1 MFMLIRPA
9 RKGDAPAISGMLTPW
24 FDFNPTLEKKFTDL
38 IVRNS
43 LADNTFCNVL
53 EANRKVVCVSFWQ
66 SNPFRE
72 IDLLA
77 IHFSRDE
84 RDQDIIIAFLEHE
97 IVEWSKRKC
106 GRIIFNFPESV
117 DDILSKLLKKLGFMF
132 ESVFHRAQFRNA
144 IICMTKTL
152 CHETVGHSGA
162 LDFLKQKFLELGY
175 EIMPEATGFSYR
187 TREPFL
193 KPFLIGSWHRVIA
206 SGNDIIIYPP
216 AKKIET
222 HELETMF
229 YPLRIARLD
238 DTPILVT
245 LEKKR
250 ACSIIN
256 IPREDWS
263 QRSIL
268 GEDSELLS
276 CPLNL
281 SNTTYSIASGHKSL
295 RKGLPVLFYVNRL
308 GAVGEAR
315 IIDWSIETVSNLF
328 RNIENFPGIQ
338 PDDVD
343 LLETKTCS
351 KITQVLKIT
360 YNYYRSFNRIISYED
375 IRAIDP
381 SFNPQRRRFISNDIF
396 ESISAL
402 GSQ

>member
-1 MFMLIRPA
+1 MLIRPA
-9 RKGDAPAISGMLTPW
+9 RKGDAPTISGMLTQW
-24 FDFNPTLEKKFTDL
+24 FDFNPNLEEIFTDL
-38 IVRNS
+38 ILRNAS
-43 LADNTFCNVL
+43 ADNTFCNVL
-53 EANRKVVCVSFWQ
+53 EADRKVVCVSFWR

-77 IHFSRDE
+77 LHFSRNESDG
-84 RDQDIIIAFLEHE
+84 DIIEGFMEHE
-97 IVEWSKRKC
+97 IVEWSKTQC
-106 GRIIFNFPESV
+106 CRIIFNLPESV

-132 ESVFHRAQFRNA
+132 ESVFHRAQFEQA
-144 IICMTKTL
+144 IVCMTKTM
-152 CHETVGHSGA
+152 CHETLSHAGA

-175 EIMPEATGFSYR
+175 ETMPEPTGFSYR
-187 TREPFL
+187 TREPYL
-193 KPFLIGSWHRVIA
+193 KPFLVGTWHRVIA

-229 YPLRIARLD
+229 YPLRIARSD
-238 DTPILVT
+238 DSPILVT

-250 ACSIIN
+250 ACSILN

-263 QRSIL
+263 QTSIL
-268 GEDSELLS
+268 GEDSELLT
-276 CPLNL
+276 CPLDL

-351 KITQVLKIT
+351 KTTQVLKIT
-360 YNYYRSFNRIISYED
+360 YNYYKSFNRVISYED
-375 IRAIDP
+375 IKAIDP
-381 SFNPQRRRFISNDIF
+381 SFNPQRRRFISNDMF

-402 GSQ
+402 GSQSE